1 MLKMEEFKE
10 VIEKELKDYLP
21 GSFRDCVISFRHIQ
35 KVNIEREAMI
45 VELPQET
52 TAPVIYLDDFYADVA
67 NDEIQKT
74 LEKLATLV
82 VKSYK
87 RRPVVGQVIN
97 NKEKIVY
104 MLINKGRNEKNLK
117 DIPHR
122 EFLDLAIV
130 YKVIIENS
138 EDGISSATITNSLA
152 DMMGLTEEE
161 LYKLA
166 TENTP
171 IVFGKSTIPFFPQT
185 EKGDMISPIIVTNEA
200 KTYGAAT
207 LLYDDMMKT
216 IASVMEQDFY
226 ILPSSIHET
235 IIVPMENGDTQN
247 LLDMVYHINRTAVAN
262 DEVLSD
268 NIYVYHRETDEIDVI
283 YNNK

>member
-21 GSFRDCVISFRHIQ
+21 RSFRDCVISFRHIQ

-104 MLINKGRNEKNLK
+104 IQRPE
-117 DIPHR
+117 
-122 EFLDLAIV
+122 
-130 YKVIIENS
+130 
-138 EDGISSATITNSLA
+138 
-152 DMMGLTEEE
+152 
-161 LYKLA
+161 
-166 TENTP
+166 
-171 IVFGKSTIPFFPQT
+171 
-185 EKGDMISPIIVTNEA
+185 
-200 KTYGAAT
+200 
-207 LLYDDMMKT
+207 
-216 IASVMEQDFY
+216 
-226 ILPSSIHET
+226 
-235 IIVPMENGDTQN
+235 
-247 LLDMVYHINRTAVAN
+247 
-262 DEVLSD
+262 
-268 NIYVYHRETDEIDVI
+268 
-283 YNNK
+283 

>member
-1 MLKMEEFKE
+1 
-10 VIEKELKDYLP
+10 
-21 GSFRDCVISFRHIQ
+21 
-35 KVNIEREAMI
+35 
-45 VELPQET
+45 
-52 TAPVIYLDDFYADVA
+52 
-67 NDEIQKT
+67 
-74 LEKLATLV
+74 
-82 VKSYK
+82 
-87 RRPVVGQVIN
+87 
-97 NKEKIVY
+97 
-104 MLINKGRNEKNLK
+104 
-117 DIPHR
+117 
-122 EFLDLAIV
+122 
-130 YKVIIENS
+130 
-138 EDGISSATITNSLA
+138 
-152 DMMGLTEEE
+152 
-161 LYKLA
+161 
-166 TENTP
+166 
-171 IVFGKSTIPFFPQT
+171 
-185 EKGDMISPIIVTNEA
+185 MISPIIVTNEA